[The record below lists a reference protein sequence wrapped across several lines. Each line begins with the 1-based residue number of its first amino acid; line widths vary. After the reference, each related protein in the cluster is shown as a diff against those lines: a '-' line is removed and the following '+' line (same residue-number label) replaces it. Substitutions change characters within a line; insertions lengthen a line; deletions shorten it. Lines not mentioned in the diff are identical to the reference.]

1 MKVFLDIGY
10 KKSCVTIFDRN
21 RLIHFNIIPL
31 GGNHITNDISQVLK
45 ITKEDSE
52 TIKLGLR
59 ESHTIFSKNTKREFF
74 LDSKIKQKLDK
85 SISIDLLQKVI
96 CARIDE
102 ILNLSFKNINF
113 SSITNNKKNIL
124 IFIGEGSRLLH
135 SNSIYLKDE
144 FNFFSEM
151 NFFEENNKKICISGY
166 NFNKKNNLHEVNVV
180 SKKTKKTGFFEK
192 LFHFF
197 N

>member
-1 MKVFLDIGY
+1 M
-10 KKSCVTIFDRN
+10 
-21 RLIHFNIIPL
+21 
-31 GGNHITNDISQVLK
+31 
-45 ITKEDSE
+45 
-52 TIKLGLR
+52 
-59 ESHTIFSKNTKREFF
+59 
-74 LDSKIKQKLDK
+74 
-85 SISIDLLQKVI
+85 
-96 CARIDE
+96 
-102 ILNLSFKNINF
+102 NLSFKNINF

-124 IFIGEGSRLLH
+124 IFIGEGSKLLH

-144 FNFFSEM
+144 FNFLSEM
-151 NFFEENNKKICISGY
+151 NFFEENNKKICMSGY

>member
-1 MKVFLDIGY
+1 M
-10 KKSCVTIFDRN
+10 
-21 RLIHFNIIPL
+21 
-31 GGNHITNDISQVLK
+31 
-45 ITKEDSE
+45 
-52 TIKLGLR
+52 
-59 ESHTIFSKNTKREFF
+59 
-74 LDSKIKQKLDK
+74 
-85 SISIDLLQKVI
+85 
-96 CARIDE
+96 
-102 ILNLSFKNINF
+102 NLSFKNINF

-151 NFFEENNKKICISGY
+151 NFFEENNKKICMSGY

-180 SKKTKKTGFFEK
+180 SKKPKKTGFFEK